1 MPLSGG
7 PITRAH
13 IPSEL
18 EEGLNKVIFRRY
30 ALRNKQ
36 YEKLY
41 NMEPSKKRQE
51 TQAVM
56 AGAGT
61 FQPKAEGNPPYID
74 SMEEAYSKQ
83 FIHDA
88 WALAMIVTHEA
99 RQDDLYG
106 PLARM
111 ADELGDSAGYT
122 QSVDALDFLNDP
134 TGLTLYTAEGTNY
147 PLLSLTHFL
156 KTGASWANRFAV
168 ATTLDI
174 VSLESGLNSYRT
186 NMVDQRGRKVQVNP
200 KYLAVGVD
208 NQMVATRLLGSQF
221 RPGGDMN
228 DVNAARELY
237 PDLEPLVLDHL
248 AQTGGWF
255 LWAAPADHEFV
266 WWNREGFNTKMETPG
281 DGSRNLL
288 HGAYYRN
295 SHGSATPTGVYGSPG
310 S

>member
-1 MPLSGG
+1 M
-7 PITRAH
+7 
-13 IPSEL
+13 

-36 YEKLY
+36 YEMLY
-41 NMEPSKKRQE
+41 NVETSKKRQE
-51 TQAVM
+51 TQAMM

-61 FQPKAEGNPPYID
+61 FQPKAEGNPPFID
-74 SMEEAYSKQ
+74 SMEEAYTKQ
-83 FIHDA
+83 FIHDT
-88 WALAMIVTHEA
+88 WALAMVVTHEA

-106 PLARM
+106 PLQRM

-134 TGLTLYTAEGTNY
+134 TGLTLYTAEGTNF
-147 PLLSLTHFL
+147 PLLSAAHFL
-156 KTGASWANRFAV
+156 KTGNTWSNRFAV
-168 ATTLDI
+168 PTTLDI

-186 NMVDQRGRKVQVNP
+186 NMVDQRGRKVSVNP
-200 KYLAVGVD
+200 KYLVVGVD

-221 RPGGDMN
+221 RPGGDAN

-248 AQTGGWF
+248 TQNGAWF
-255 LWAAPADHEFV
+255 LWAAPANHEFV
-266 WWNREGFNTKMETPG
+266 YWDREGFNTKMETPG

-288 HGAYYRN
+288 HAGFYRS
-295 SHGSATPTGVYGSPG
+295 SHGGATPTGAFGSPG